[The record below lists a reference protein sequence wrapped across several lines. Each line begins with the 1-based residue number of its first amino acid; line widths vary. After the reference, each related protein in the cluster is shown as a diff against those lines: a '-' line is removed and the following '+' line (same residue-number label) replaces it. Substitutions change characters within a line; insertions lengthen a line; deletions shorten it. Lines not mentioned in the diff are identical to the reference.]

1 MKDKINEE
9 QVLEID
15 KKFQL
20 DLLNSL
26 IYLSCLLLLLSAHGV
41 KNS

>member
-20 DLLNSL
+20 DLLNSS
-26 IYLSCLLLLLSAHGV
+26 ICLSCLLLLLSAHGV